1 MISHALKIAEPDA
14 VFHAAAYKQ
23 VPLLERQLREAV
35 RNNVLATEVVARSC
49 REAGV
54 GTFVFISTDKAVDPV
69 NVLGATKRFAEMVCQ
84 TLDDRKST
92 RFVTVRF
99 GNVLD
104 SAGSVVPL
112 FREQIRQGGPVTV
125 TDHEVTRYFMT
136 IPEACQLIVQAAAS
150 AAHASIYTLDMGEPV
165 PIRVLAEQMI
175 RLAGKQ
181 PGKDIAIVYT
191 GLRPGEKLHET
202 LFHADELYRP
212 TSHSKILEA
221 RARDAS
227 AEIIARALTLL
238 QAAVDAYDNEEL
250 SRILRAT
257 IPEFSAVRQG
267 RGDRRYNR
275 AIPCTRRQKDTMSQ
289 RIRKAVFPVA
299 GLGTRFLPA
308 TKTVPKEML
317 PIIDKPLI
325 QYAVDEAV
333 EAGCDTL
340 IFVTNRYKHAVAD
353 YFDKAYELEQK
364 LERAGKTEQLE
375 LVRNVLPSHVR
386 AVFVTQ
392 AEALGLGHAVLC
404 AKPIIGDEPF
414 AVLLPDDLIWNRGP
428 GALAQM
434 ADAAQA
440 SGASQIA
447 VQDVPREQ
455 TGSYGIVAT
464 EAFSGREGRISAIV
478 EKPESGSRA
487 QQPGRGRALCPEP
500 ADLRS
505 AGKHHAGCGRRNP
518 ADRCDRRAC
527 WPSIRCMP
535 TASVAR
541 VSIAARISA

>member
-1 MISHALKIAEPDA
+1 
-14 VFHAAAYKQ
+14 
-23 VPLLERQLREAV
+23 
-35 RNNVLATEVVARSC
+35 
-49 REAGV
+49 
-54 GTFVFISTDKAVDPV
+54 
-69 NVLGATKRFAEMVCQ
+69 
-84 TLDDRKST
+84 
-92 RFVTVRF
+92 
-99 GNVLD
+99 
-104 SAGSVVPL
+104 
-112 FREQIRQGGPVTV
+112 
-125 TDHEVTRYFMT
+125 
-136 IPEACQLIVQAAAS
+136 
-150 AAHASIYTLDMGEPV
+150 
-165 PIRVLAEQMI
+165 
-175 RLAGKQ
+175 
-181 PGKDIAIVYT
+181 
-191 GLRPGEKLHET
+191 
-202 LFHADELYRP
+202 
-212 TSHSKILEA
+212 
-221 RARDAS
+221 
-227 AEIIARALTLL
+227 
-238 QAAVDAYDNEEL
+238 
-250 SRILRAT
+250 
-257 IPEFSAVRQG
+257 
-267 RGDRRYNR
+267 
-275 AIPCTRRQKDTMSQ
+275 MSQ

-364 LERAGKTEQLE
+364 LEHAGKTEQLE
-375 LVRNVLPSHVR
+375 LVRNVLPGHVR

-478 EKPESGSRA
+478 EKPSPEVAPSNLAVVGRYVLSPRIFDLLESTRPGAGGEIQLTDAIAALLVEHPVHAYRFRGTRFDCGTHIGLVEATIRYALDHEKLSDAA
-487 QQPGRGRALCPEP
+487 QQLMQNALKE
-500 ADLRS
+500 L
-505 AGKHHAGCGRRNP
+505 GV
-518 ADRCDRRAC
+518 
-527 WPSIRCMP
+527 
-535 TASVAR
+535 TELE
-541 VSIAARISA
+541 